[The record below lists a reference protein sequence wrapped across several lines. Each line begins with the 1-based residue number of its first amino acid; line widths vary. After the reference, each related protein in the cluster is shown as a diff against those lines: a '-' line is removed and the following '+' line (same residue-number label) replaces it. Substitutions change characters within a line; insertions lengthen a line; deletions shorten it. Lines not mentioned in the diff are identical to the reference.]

1 MAGVSYSSGYARA
14 FLSEEQDIVGHETEI
29 IDRLTALRGEQ
40 HQPSRTDSS
49 PERVEAGM
57 TCNGDMVD
65 IVHGGPAYS
74 SIIPLEPHGLNKVH
88 RRPQTGSEAQNG
100 ADVSS
105 NFWFEKSNAHL
116 G

>member
-1 MAGVSYSSGYARA
+1 MAGVSYGRGNARA
-14 FLSEEQDIVGHETEI
+14 FLSEEQDIVGRETEFVG
-29 IDRLTALRGEQ
+29 RLTALRGEQ
-40 HQPSRTDSS
+40 HQPSGTDSS

-65 IVHGGPAYS
+65 IVHGGTPYP
-74 SIIPLEPHGLNKVH
+74 SIIPREPHGLDKIH
-88 RRPQTGSEAQNG
+88 SHPQTGPEAQNG

-105 NFWFEKSNAHL
+105 NFGFEQGNAHS

>member
-1 MAGVSYSSGYARA
+1 MAGISYSSGHARA
-14 FLSEEQDIVGHETEI
+14 FLSEEQDIVSHETEI
-29 IDRLTALRGEQ
+29 VNRLTDLRGEQ

-57 TCNGDMVD
+57 TDNGDMVD

-74 SIIPLEPHGLNKVH
+74 SIIPLEPHRLDEVH
-88 RRPQTGSEAQNG
+88 SRPQTGTEAQNG
-100 ADVSS
+100 TDVSS
-105 NFWFEKSNAHL
+105 NFRFEKGNAHL